1 MSGPLWQ
8 EPGDHVDT
16 LPALPRQRDAAS
28 RSGPAADPLDALA
41 ARLHDVVAAAVHPDE
56 IAAILE
62 SDGMT
67 DDHIRL
73 AYGRPDSFALAAAL
87 YRKVPRG
94 HPEPPPPPAE
104 PWHTGLLGSLL
115 RGLLFALPGLGWLL
129 AAPLLGEPALP
140 PLLAGGLTGWMWNQ
154 AMAHRAYVRLGLGD
168 RPAAARC
175 LAAGA
180 PAGAL
185 LSTAATVLCTGPGQ
199 GPSAVFS
206 SAQAVYLGAATALLV
221 LGRERALLL
230 CLLPLPAGTAVLLV
244 TDLPVLARALLLTA
258 SLAATL
264 LTAARVLHRTATA
277 RPVPAPVPAPG
288 PAAGLAASLPHGL
301 FGLGAGVLVLY
312 TALGE
317 VFAGVPGAV
326 VAGPSAVALTLG
338 NGPAEWLLLRFRGGA
353 LAGLRSATT
362 PGAFR
367 RAAVL
372 VLARCLTAHLVVLG
386 GLAFA
391 VTLLWPGAPGLGGVR
406 LATLLLVGTVLW
418 TGLLLQAFGAV
429 TAAAAVVCA
438 AVLVRAGLAAAGAG
452 SPAAVGLVVS
462 AAAAAALLALVC
474 VLLGRAT
481 AHRP

>member
-1 MSGPLWQ
+1 M
-8 EPGDHVDT
+8 
-16 LPALPRQRDAAS
+16 
-28 RSGPAADPLDALA
+28 
-41 ARLHDVVAAAVHPDE
+41 
-56 IAAILE
+56 
-62 SDGMT
+62 
-67 DDHIRL
+67 
-73 AYGRPDSFALAAAL
+73 
-87 YRKVPRG
+87 
-94 HPEPPPPPAE
+94 
-104 PWHTGLLGSLL
+104 
-115 RGLLFALPGLGWLL
+115 
-129 AAPLLGEPALP
+129 
-140 PLLAGGLTGWMWNQ
+140 
-154 AMAHRAYVRLGLGD
+154 
-168 RPAAARC
+168 
-175 LAAGA
+175 
-180 PAGAL
+180 
-185 LSTAATVLCTGPGQ
+185 
-199 GPSAVFS
+199 
-206 SAQAVYLGAATALLV
+206 YLGAATALLV

-277 RPVPAPVPAPG
+277 RPVPAPVPAPVPVPG

>member
-8 EPGDHVDT
+8 GPGDRVDT

-28 RSGPAADPLDALA
+28 RPDPAADPLDELAL
-41 ARLHDVVAAAVHPDE
+41 RLHDVIAAAVHPDE

-67 DDHIRL
+67 DDRIRL
-73 AYGRPDSFALAAAL
+73 GYGRPDSFTLAAEL
-87 YRKVPRG
+87 YEKVPRS

-140 PLLAGGLTGWMWNQ
+140 PLLAGALTGWVWNQ
-154 AMAHRAYVRLGLGD
+154 AMAHRAYVRLGLGN

-185 LSTAATVLCTGPGQ
+185 LSTVATLLCTGPGQ

-221 LGRERALLL
+221 LGHERALLP
-230 CLLPLPAGTAVLLV
+230 CLLPLPAGTAALLV
-244 TDLPVLARALLLTA
+244 TDLPLRLRLVLLAS

-264 LTAARVLHRTATA
+264 LTAARHLHRTATA
-277 RPVPAPVPAPG
+277 EPPAPG
-288 PAAGLAASLPHGL
+288 AGGGPRLAASLPHGL
-301 FGLGAGVLVLY
+301 FGLGAGVLVLHA
-312 TALGE
+312 ALGE

-326 VAGPSAVALTLG
+326 VAGPTAVALTLG

-362 PGAFR
+362 PAAFR

-372 VLARCLTAHLVVLG
+372 VLARCLTAHLAVLG
-386 GLAFA
+386 ALACA
-391 VTLLWPGAPGLGGVR
+391 ATLLWPGAPGLVGVR

-418 TGLLLQAFGAV
+418 TGLLLQAFGSV
-429 TAAAAVVCA
+429 TPAAAVVCA
-438 AVLVRAGLAAAGAG
+438 AAAAQTTLAEAGAG
-452 SPAAVGLVVS
+452 TPAATGLAVG
-462 AAAAAALLALVC
+462 AASAAALLLLVC
-474 VLLGRAT
+474 VRLGRAT